1 MSEYRKIL
9 NNLIQINLLSGVS
22 GEQIIEEI
30 AKNLYNDANYRIT
43 EPAIFYKLPEVI
55 RDIILI
61 INLDTELQMQGILS
75 FLENSTGLYLND
87 TIETLQRIHAEE
99 DYIIMKK
106 IRALLKTNGVS
117 TVELRDNVNSQE
129 VFSIS
134 SFSNRHGSTYDAFA
148 DKVCEIAD
156 MLYLNSKDRNIFVNL
171 IEYVD
176 KRKSEIL
183 AELTN

>member
-1 MSEYRKIL
+1 
-9 NNLIQINLLSGVS
+9 
-22 GEQIIEEI
+22 
-30 AKNLYNDANYRIT
+30 
-43 EPAIFYKLPEVI
+43 
-55 RDIILI
+55 
-61 INLDTELQMQGILS
+61 MQGILG

-106 IRALLKTNGVS
+106 VRDLLKTNGVS
-117 TVELRDNVNSQE
+117 TVDLRANVNSQE

-134 SFSNRHGSTYDAFA
+134 SFSNVHGTTYDALA
-148 DKVCEIAD
+148 DKVCEVAD
-156 MLYLNSKDRNIFVNL
+156 RLYLNSEDRNIFVNL

-176 KRKSEIL
+176 KRKSEII